1 MVNRTRGTGREM
13 LILKVALSKTGF
25 LEITHYMMVQ
35 DVRTK

>member
-13 LILKVALSKTGF
+13 LILKVALSKTG

-35 DVRTK
+35 DGRTK